1 MSGKREA
8 AHESRFV
15 VIDGVQ
21 ISRARAI
28 QKGLIAAPKKQATED
43 PTGPQAAVVDGPPSS
58 RARGPVTARR
68 AGVKG
73 PGAEPEPATGAEPAD
88 VTE

>member
-1 MSGKREA
+1 MAA

-21 ISRARAI
+21 YSRERAI
-28 QKGLIAAPKKQATED
+28 RKGLLAPEKNAPKNEDANAT
-43 PTGPQAAVVDGPPSS
+43 VVDGPPSS

-68 AGVKG
+68 AGVRG
-73 PGAEPEPATGAEPAD
+73 PARET
-88 VTE
+88 TE